1 MKSGRVC
8 FRTRLGRGNLAV
20 ATLILGKS
28 ASASFV
34 SEDRRVCIG
43 GVIFTFLPYFV
54 PVGCFLKTSDLCL
67 FLCMRNG
74 NGNNDVGRWWGV
86 APEGNEMNQCPELL
100 PKSGKEVTTGGG
112 DYFTLGNNPKVP
124 PLARL

>member
-54 PVGCFLKTSDLCL
+54 PVGCFLKASTDGSFLKYYISRGNVATTRVDPRAGRAKSQLTFLGTPHTTSKGVGASPRNPLTCL
-67 FLCMRNG
+67 
-74 NGNNDVGRWWGV
+74 
-86 APEGNEMNQCPELL
+86 
-100 PKSGKEVTTGGG
+100 T
-112 DYFTLGNNPKVP
+112 
-124 PLARL
+124 